1 MIDKDGEN
9 DTQVAEGYEPKW
21 SPDGRQ
27 LLFTRN
33 SEKQHGK
40 GSILVINPDGTG
52 ANQVAE
58 FESEDPQPNWFP
70 DGRKIAFSSLHEKK
84 AVIFSVNLDGSGLR
98 EVMAKR
104 SSTVI
109 SP

>member
-1 MIDKDGEN
+1 M
-9 DTQVAEGYEPKW
+9 
-21 SPDGRQ
+21 
-27 LLFTRN
+27 
-33 SEKQHGK
+33 
-40 GSILVINPDGTG
+40 VINPDGTG

-58 FESEDPQPNWFP
+58 FESEDPEPNWFP